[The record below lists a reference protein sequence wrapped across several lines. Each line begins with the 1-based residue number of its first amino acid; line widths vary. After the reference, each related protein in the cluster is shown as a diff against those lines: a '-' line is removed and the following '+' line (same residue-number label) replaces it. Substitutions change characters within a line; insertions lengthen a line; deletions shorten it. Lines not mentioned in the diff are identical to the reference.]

1 MKPWKTEFPVDKA
14 DDMDDAARRILLA
27 NIRAGKSPE
36 ARIRAELKRF
46 QETGELPDAW
56 EVEPEEETCM
66 CCGARAKAGVCSI
79 SPDHDAYEFD
89 RRVDEINRELEA
101 IESGCVEPP
110 KLGWLCEIGKP
121 R

>member
-1 MKPWKTEFPVDKA
+1 MKPWKNEFPVDKA

-27 NIRAGKSPE
+27 NIRAGMSHESCVVQDAQMRSALVTQEEQIK
-36 ARIRAELKRF
+36 ADLKRF

-56 EVEPEEETCM
+56 EVEPEL
-66 CCGARAKAGVCSI
+66 S
-79 SPDHDAYEFD
+79 DAEFD

-110 KLGWLCEIGKP
+110 PLGWLCQIGKP